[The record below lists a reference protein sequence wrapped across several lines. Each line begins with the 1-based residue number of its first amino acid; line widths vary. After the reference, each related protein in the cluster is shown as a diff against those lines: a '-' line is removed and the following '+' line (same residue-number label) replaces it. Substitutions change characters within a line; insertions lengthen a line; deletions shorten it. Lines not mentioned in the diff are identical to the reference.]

1 MSSRYVISDLITRLL
16 IISKTFDV
24 LQHNLQMSAGALSQG
39 VQLPVWHNEWN
50 LDLYHKSPSQID
62 AETHYTFWFC
72 YDLIP
77 LKRGEES

>member
-24 LQHNLQMSAGALSQG
+24 LQHNLQMSAGALSG
-39 VQLPVWHNEWN
+39 AQLPVRHNEWN

-62 AETHYTFWFC
+62 AETHYTFWFY
-72 YDLIP
+72 YDLFP
-77 LKRGEES
+77 LKRGKES